1 MNILKYSAEIICF
14 SLPSYLLKQDFMRK
28 IGIVVLLQL
37 LAVVCFGQ
45 SKFTLSGEVT
55 DQGSGEKILGA
66 NVFVKNSSIGT
77 TTNEYGYYSLQ
88 LGAGTYEIEISYV
101 GYETIVQK
109 VSVSDNLR
117 TSFELQP
124 SSYALDEVEITANS
138 ATANIRKP
146 QMSVSSISVNT
157 IKRMPV
163 VLGEADV
170 IKSLVQLPGVT
181 NAGEGAAGFNVR
193 GGAAD
198 QNLIL
203 LDEATLYSSSHLFG
217 FFSIF
222 NADAIRSVKLYKGG
236 IPARYGGR
244 VASVLDIYQKDG
256 NRNKFGATGGI
267 GLITSRLLLEGPI
280 VKGKS
285 SFLLGGRSSY
295 AHLFLKFSE
304 ENKNNALYFYDL
316 NTKLSY
322 QINDKN
328 SLYLSGYFGRDVF
341 SLSKSIKNTF
351 GNALGNLRWNH
362 LFSDKL
368 FSNLSLI
375 YSNYYYGLLLDFA
388 GFNWES
394 SIQNFNLKYD
404 FKHYL
409 SEKFTLSYGAQGTY
423 YRFSP
428 GKITPS
434 NSTSTI
440 KEEEIAQKY
449 AVEGAAYLDV
459 AQALSE
465 KLAISYGLRYSYF
478 ARLGKEEIRLYDNN
492 RPVAFN
498 TAMQLYEKAKPTST
512 ESFEANKM
520 IKSYSNLEP
529 RFGLAYTLNDNNSLK
544 ASYNRMAQ
552 YMHLISNTASP
563 LPLDVW
569 TPSGKYIKPQLVDQ
583 YAVGYAANFADKAYS
598 LEVES
603 YYKKLQNRMDYIDG
617 ADLVGNK
624 AIEQVVLPAE
634 GRAYG
639 LEFYFRKNKGRFT
652 GWLAY
657 TLSRAEQRVKPRDEN
672 ETGIN
677 NGEWY
682 RANYDKT
689 HDFSLTG
696 MYHLN
701 KRWNFS
707 ASFIV
712 QSGMPTT
719 YPKSKYNYQNL
730 QIPNYGLRN
739 REQLP
744 AYHRLDIAATY
755 TPRGNENR
763 RWKAEWIFGV
773 YNIYNRLN
781 ARSITFQQDYE
792 TGKNEAVKLSIFGI
806 VPSVTFNFKF

>member
-1 MNILKYSAEIICF
+1 
-14 SLPSYLLKQDFMRK
+14 MRK
-28 IGIVVLLQL
+28 IGIIALFQL
-37 LAVVCFGQ
+37 LAMLCFGQ
-45 SKFTLSGEVT
+45 MKFTLSGEVI
-55 DQGSGEKILGA
+55 DKESGEKILGA
-66 NVFVKNSSIGT
+66 NVFVKSKAIGT

-88 LGAGTYEIEISYV
+88 LELGTYEVEVSYI
-101 GYETIVQK
+101 GYETMVKKLTI
-109 VSVSDNLR
+109 SDDLR
-117 TSFELQP
+117 KSFQLKLAN
-124 SSYALDEVEITANS
+124 YALDEVEITANS

-157 IKRMPV
+157 IKSMPV

-217 FFSIF
+217 FFSVF

-256 NRNKFGATGGI
+256 NRNKFGITGGI
-267 GLITSRLLLEGPI
+267 GFIASRLLIEGPI

-295 AHLFLKFSE
+295 AHLFLKLSE
-304 ENKNNALYFYDL
+304 EYKDNALYFYDL

-328 SLYLSGYFGRDVF
+328 TLFLSGYFGRDVF
-341 SLSKSIKNTF
+341 SLSDNIENTF

-404 FKHYL
+404 FRHYL
-409 SEKFTLSYGAQGTY
+409 NENFTLDYGLQGTY
-423 YRFSP
+423 YKFLP

-434 NSTSTI
+434 NATSTI
-440 KEEEIAQKY
+440 EEQEIAQKY
-449 AVEGAAYLDV
+449 AAEGAVYLDIE
-459 AQALSE
+459 QKLTE

-478 ARLGKEEIRLYDNN
+478 SRLGKEEIRLYEDN
-492 RPVAFN
+492 RPVTFS
-498 TAMQLYEKAKPTST
+498 TAMQLYEKGKPIST
-512 ESFEANKM
+512 KLFAENKT
-520 IKSYSNLEP
+520 IKSYHNLEP
-529 RFGLAYTLNDNNSLK
+529 RFTLAYTLDEDNSLK

-583 YAVGYAANFADKAYS
+583 YAVGYAANFADKTYS

-624 AIEQVVLPAE
+624 AIEQVILSAE

-639 LEFYFRKNKGRFT
+639 LEVYFRKNTGRFT

-657 TLSRAEQRVKPRDEN
+657 TLARAEQRVSPRDEK

-682 RANYDKT
+682 RTNYDKT
-689 HDFSLTG
+689 HDLSFTA
-696 MYHLN
+696 MYRLN
-701 KRWNFS
+701 KRWSFS
-707 ASFIV
+707 TSFIV
-712 QSGMPTT
+712 QSGMPIT
-719 YPKSKYNYQNL
+719 YPESKYNYQNL

-739 REQLP
+739 KEQLP
-744 AYHRLDIAATY
+744 AYHRLDIAMTY

-763 RWKAEWIFGV
+763 RWKAEWVFGIYNV
-773 YNIYNRLN
+773 YNRMN
-781 ARSITFQQDYE
+781 ARAITFRQDYE
-792 TGKNEAVKLSIFGI
+792 TGKNEAVRLSIFGI